1 MTEVVE
7 KTVVRPNT
15 ESYTKTRTASGNTS
29 LHNGDPVAS
38 KLVELLLDEVYAVA
52 SKLLGV
58 DVDTLVEKYKHLNL
72 GMQRMNLGNRIRGAV
87 AKIDKGNEKEVN
99 AVIKAN
105 EKATK
110 KYEAEVA
117 KAKEG
122 EEAPQLVLAEVPE
135 LVEGKGLE
143 TFESACA
150 EFGPAIA
157 QRAEEAAAAKAE
169 KEAEALRKAEE
180 KAAKEAEKKAKKEAA
195 AAAKAAEAE

>member
-58 DVDTLVEKYKHLNL
+58 DVDTLVEKYKHLNP

-87 AKIDKGNEKEVN
+87 AKIDKGNEKEIN
-99 AVIKAN
+99 AVIKAF
-105 EKATK
+105 
-110 KYEAEVA
+110 YV
-117 KAKEG
+117 
-122 EEAPQLVLAEVPE
+122 LVLC
-135 LVEGKGLE
+135 LKL
-143 TFESACA
+143 FCKRSYFFCSAV
-150 EFGPAIA
+150 ITV
-157 QRAEEAAAAKAE
+157 KT
-169 KEAEALRKAEE
+169 LH
-180 KAAKEAEKKAKKEAA
+180 
-195 AAAKAAEAE
+195 